1 MIYFLGLLTTCFTE
15 TQSVPLTNRSSR
27 APCRT
32 FLWDAPSAARH
43 HICKRLLRGRVYEG
57 MGGKKFVRIKPNSV
71 LEKLYPPSRHGPDRC
86 LVCGYSF
93 DNHLKAWWFPHLYS
107 PFDQHLD
114 AMYKTYTVD
123 PNPNPDQ
130 TLSKKTR
137 KNLNKSLKKAATS
150 ALSSGNNAVN
160 DAQKESESES
170 IDPGMRPMYNDS
182 KQSFR
187 IREFHKRYVE
197 DISKI
202 SVVKKKWTRN
212 RRDMRSTGIV
222 SVKMQPAN
230 GDRKRKI
237 ADAQMEKRKQKQ
249 ALEPKYESRRIFNV
263 KYRVPCFNIEGHT
276 LGSALLLGVTRP
288 LVLERLDGLLWLQD
302 RERRWYEWKKQRE
315 I

>member
-1 MIYFLGLLTTCFTE
+1 
-15 TQSVPLTNRSSR
+15 
-27 APCRT
+27 
-32 FLWDAPSAARH
+32 
-43 HICKRLLRGRVYEG
+43 
-57 MGGKKFVRIKPNSV
+57 
-71 LEKLYPPSRHGPDRC
+71 
-86 LVCGYSF
+86 
-93 DNHLKAWWFPHLYS
+93 
-107 PFDQHLD
+107 
-114 AMYKTYTVD
+114 MYKTYTVD
-123 PNPNPDQ
+123 PKPNPNQ
-130 TLSKKTR
+130 TLSKKAQ
-137 KNLNKSLKKAATS
+137 KNLNKSFKRAATS
-150 ALSSGNNAVN
+150 APSSGNNAVN
-160 DAQKESESES
+160 DAQTESES

-212 RRDMRSTGIV
+212 RRDMRSTGNV

-263 KYRVPCFNIEGHT
+263 KYRVPCIDLDGHI
-276 LGSALLLGVTRP
+276 LGSALLLGVTRI

>member
-1 MIYFLGLLTTCFTE
+1 
-15 TQSVPLTNRSSR
+15 
-27 APCRT
+27 
-32 FLWDAPSAARH
+32 
-43 HICKRLLRGRVYEG
+43 
-57 MGGKKFVRIKPNSV
+57 
-71 LEKLYPPSRHGPDRC
+71 
-86 LVCGYSF
+86 
-93 DNHLKAWWFPHLYS
+93 
-107 PFDQHLD
+107 
-114 AMYKTYTVD
+114 MYKTYTVD
-123 PNPNPDQ
+123 PKPNPNQ
-130 TLSKKTR
+130 TLSKKAQ

-150 ALSSGNNAVN
+150 APSSGNNAVN
-160 DAQKESESES
+160 DAQTESES

-212 RRDMRSTGIV
+212 RRDMRSTGNV

-263 KYRVPCFNIEGHT
+263 KYRVPCIDLDGHI
-276 LGSALLLGVTRP
+276 LGSALLLGVTRI